1 MPKRWG
7 VFKRRTPPEDFLF
20 KRCLIVRGFVI
31 LFVAFPEVIPV
42 LSVDLSVDEVL
53 FNGVSEHNLFH
64 NQPVEV
70 RVDSRVLS
78 SSKVKS
84 LGG

>member
-1 MPKRWG
+1 MA
-7 VFKRRTPPEDFLF
+7 F
-20 KRCLIVRGFVI
+20 
-31 LFVAFPEVIPV
+31 LFVAYSVEYSV
-42 LSVDLSVDEVL
+42 LSANLSEERI
-53 FNGVSEHNLFH
+53 FNGVSEQRLFI

-70 RVDSRVLS
+70 RVDTRDSS